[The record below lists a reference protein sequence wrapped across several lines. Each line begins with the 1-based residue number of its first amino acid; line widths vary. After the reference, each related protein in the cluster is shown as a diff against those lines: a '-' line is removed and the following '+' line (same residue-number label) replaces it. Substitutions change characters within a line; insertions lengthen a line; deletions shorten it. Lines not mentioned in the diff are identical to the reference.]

1 MVRSLVRQ
9 LDLTRCNEDW
19 LNQKKKKKIQT
30 LSPSTPQRASP
41 SEIQSGIPP
50 PVHTD
55 LDVDTEATCVQASES
70 SKG

>member
-9 LDLTRCNEDW
+9 LDLTCCNEDW
-19 LNQKKKKKIQT
+19 LNQKKKKTPT
-30 LSPSTPQRASP
+30 LLPSTPQRASP